1 MDNREKILTSALD
14 LFYARGYDAVGIQ
27 QIVDAAGLTKPT
39 MYYYFGS
46 KRGLLDAL
54 LGEQYEKLERYIDQ
68 AAVYKG
74 GFPETLCL
82 VAEAF
87 FRFVSENRK
96 IYSFMLSLFYT
107 GQENEG
113 HKAVEPLISRYYR
126 RITGLFEAAAAELG
140 NMNGRQ
146 KQFALGFQGLLDMTF
161 LSISS
166 QTPEQEALV
175 LDTAQIRGIVK
186 QFMYGIYS

>member
-1 MDNREKILTSALD
+1 MDNREKILTSALN

-39 MYYYFGS
+39 MYHYFGS
-46 KRGLLDAL
+46 KRGLLEAL
-54 LGEQYEKLERYIDQ
+54 LGEQYTRLEERIDR

-74 GFPETLCL
+74 RFPETLFQ

-87 FRFVSENRK
+87 FRFVCENRK
-96 IYSFMLSLFYT
+96 VYSFMLSLYYT

-113 HKAVEPLISRYYR
+113 HKAVKPLITRYYK
-126 RITGLFEAAAAELG
+126 RITGMFEAAAGELG

-161 LSISS
+161 LMAGS
-166 QTPEQEALV
+166 QTPEDEPIILSELQVRE
-175 LDTAQIRGIVK
+175 IVK

>member
-1 MDNREKILTSALD
+1 MENREKILTSALD

-54 LGEQYEKLERYIDQ
+54 LGEQYARLEEKIDQ
-68 AAVYKG
+68 AAVYNG
-74 GFPETLCL
+74 NFPETLFL

-87 FRFVSENRK
+87 FRFVCENRK
-96 IYSFMLSLFYT
+96 VYSFMLSLFYT

-113 HKAVEPLISRYYR
+113 HKAVEPLIARYYKK
-126 RITGLFEAAAAELG
+126 ITALFEAAAHELG

-161 LSISS
+161 LMAGSRK
-166 QTPEQEALV
+166 PESEPII
-175 LDTAQIRGIVK
+175 LDEEQIRGIIK

>member
-1 MDNREKILTSALD
+1 MDNREKILTNALD
-14 LFYARGYDAVGIQ
+14 LCYTRGYDAVGIQ

-54 LGEQYEKLERYIDQ
+54 LGEQYEKLEQCISQ
-68 AAVYKG
+68 AAVYNG
-74 GFPETLCL
+74 SFPETLFL

-87 FRFVSENRK
+87 FRFVGENRK
-96 IYSFMLSLFYT
+96 IYSFILALFYT

-126 RITGLFEAAAAELG
+126 KITGLFEAAALELG

-161 LSISS
+161 LMLRS
-166 QTPEQEALV
+166 QTPEHERIV
-175 LDTAQIRGIVK
+175 LNETQIRGIVK

>member
-54 LGEQYEKLERYIDQ
+54 LGEQYEKLERCIDQ
-68 AAVYKG
+68 AAVYNG
-74 GFPETLCL
+74 DFPETLFL
-82 VAEAF
+82 VAKAF
-87 FRFVSENRK
+87 FHFVSENRK
-96 IYSFMLSLFYT
+96 VYSFMLALFYT

-126 RITGLFEAAAAELG
+126 KITGLFEAAAPKLG

-161 LSISS
+161 LRVRS
-166 QTPEQEALV
+166 QTPEHEAIV
-175 LDTAQIRGIVK
+175 LDEMQIRGIVK